1 MPSWTRSTS
10 SALLLGTCLALA
22 ATAQAADKRGRP
34 DPEEVKARALFKEA
48 QTAYDLGEFG
58 KALGLYSD
66 AYKLKALPGFLFN
79 IAQCHRQLGNF
90 KDAQFFYG
98 RYIDNSSAK
107 EPNVERARELLEDMK
122 QKQADAEKKAAG
134 DEKAAEARQA
144 ELKHDAPLAASLTPA
159 DAPPPPPPLLLAVE
173 DPPVYK
179 KGWFWAVVGGGV
191 AVVAAGTVT
200 AIVLTRPQTGGP
212 PVRPATTL
220 ADIR

>member
-1 MPSWTRSTS
+1 MRSSTRSAS
-10 SALLLGTCLALA
+10 RALLLGLACALS
-22 ATAQAADKRGRP
+22 ATALGAPKARP
-34 DPEEVKARALFKEA
+34 DADEVKARALFKEA

-79 IAQCHRQLGNF
+79 IAQCHRQLGNL

-98 RYIDNSSAK
+98 RYIDNSSPK

-122 QKQADAEKKAAG
+122 RQQAEAEKKAEEARLA
-134 DEKAAEARQA
+134 EEARQA
-144 ELKHDAPLAASLTPA
+144 ELKRADAPLASTLTPA
-159 DAPPPPPPLLLAVE
+159 DAPPPPPLLVTVE

-200 AIVLTRPQTGGP
+200 AIVLTRPQAGTP

-220 ADIR
+220 PDIR